1 MSYWHTCPACCRDI
15 ARRRYDEPNRGTLCA
30 HCEWSPLYR
39 FAHDRGVA
47 DTVRAFWAAVCER
60 LATGAE
66 AAAAVWARRADD
78 DAADGVRHAA
88 AAFRR
93 DAEMCRNRA
102 AQRRAW
108 AREGG

>member
-39 FAHDRGVA
+39 FAYERGVA
-47 DTVRAFWAAVCER
+47 DTVRAFWAAVCEEEARHHERVAASERR
-60 LATGAE
+60 LNRMLG
-66 AAAAVWARRADD
+66 VNICR
-78 DAADGVRHAA
+78 AADEHEVI
-88 AAFRR
+88 
-93 DAEMCRNRA
+93 A
-102 AQRRAW
+102 AQYRAW